1 MSVVLMLSTVP
12 MALLTGRIKSNLMF
26 YFVFVMIIAI
36 ITSLAKHKIIAII
49 PMSIQAVMTA
59 YMLHLSQYTE
69 SKCLLYV
76 ATVSIIILISTSI
89 EMMIEKKEAKKIT

>member
-36 ITSLAKHKIIAII
+36 LTSLAKHKWIALI
-49 PMSIQAVMTA
+49 PMTIQAVMTA
-59 YMLHLSQYTE
+59 YMLYLSQYTE
-69 SKCLLYV
+69 SRHLVYV
-76 ATVSIIILISTSI
+76 ASISVVILISTSI
-89 EMMIEKKEAKKIT
+89 EMLIEKKEAKKFT